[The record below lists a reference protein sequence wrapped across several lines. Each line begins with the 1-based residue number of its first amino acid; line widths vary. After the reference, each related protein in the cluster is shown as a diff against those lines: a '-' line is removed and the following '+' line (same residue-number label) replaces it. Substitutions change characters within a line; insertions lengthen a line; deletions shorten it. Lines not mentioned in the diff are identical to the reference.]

1 MNNIVKRVLIAVASV
16 LLLAYVGVQGYL
28 IFAASLKTVT
38 AENEVAYDT
47 LKTTGIVYRDEAVIQ
62 QKTNGYLF
70 YTVENGN
77 RVSKDGTIANVFP
90 TEYDALKQKEWDLLN
105 EEIKSLEFINAQG
118 TSNRANLAGINQQIK
133 ETWLSLSKATN
144 AAVYEDI
151 NTLHV
156 KLLTL
161 LNKKQLTIGKE
172 QNFNARLQQL
182 QNEKKELESTFQRSV
197 STVAS
202 PVAGYFVGNTDGFE
216 GSLKTAAIEEVTVAD
231 IESILAQNPTP
242 QTEHCIG
249 KVVGDYEWYLTCIL
263 PLDRIATLKKG
274 VQIEVC
280 LPFVQ
285 SKPLS
290 MNVVAVNKSADD
302 RAAVVFQ
309 CTYMSA
315 ALSTVRREQIEIR
328 LKKYEGLHVPDE
340 AIQFNENNQAGVYI
354 QAGNSIRFRR
364 IHVLYHNDEEKY
376 SVCEKKEEKGYL
388 RLYDKIVIQGENL
401 YDGKLIR

>member
-1 MNNIVKRVLIAVASV
+1 MNNMVKRVLIVLASV
-16 LLLAYVGVQGYL
+16 LLLVYVGVQGYL
-28 IFAASLKTVT
+28 IFAASLDTIA
-38 AENEVAYDT
+38 AENVVAYDT
-47 LKTTGIVYRDEAVIQ
+47 LKTTGVICRDEAVIQ

-77 RVSKDGTIANVFP
+77 RVSKNGTIANVFP

-105 EEIKSLEFINAQG
+105 EEIESLKFINAQG
-118 TSNRANLAGINQQIK
+118 TSNRANLTGINQQIK
-133 ETWLSLSKATN
+133 ETWLLLSKATN

-172 QNFNARLQQL
+172 ENFNARLQQL
-182 QNEKKELESTFQRSV
+182 ENQKKALESTFTRSV
-197 STVAS
+197 STVSS

-216 GSLKTAAIEEVTVAD
+216 GSLKTDTIAKVTVAD
-231 IESILAQNPTP
+231 VENILTQNPTP

-249 KVVGDYEWYLTCIL
+249 KVVGNYEWYLTCVL
-263 PLDRIATLKKG
+263 PLDRIATLKKD
-274 VQIEVC
+274 VQVEVC

-285 SKPLS
+285 SEPLS
-290 MNVVAVNKSADD
+290 MRVVAVNKSADD

-328 LKKYEGLHVPDE
+328 LNKYEGLYVPDE
-340 AIQFNENNQAGVYI
+340 AIQFDENNQAGVYI
-354 QAGNSIRFRR
+354 QAGNTIRFRK
-364 IHVLYHNDEEKY
+364 IHVLYHNDEEKH
-376 SVCEKKEEKGYL
+376 SVCEKKSDSGYL